1 MKRLAVIIPLILFIS
16 FAACKKSKGPAN
28 GNSVQPNNNLDSLVS
43 MSATINGHLW
53 QTDSAFGSY
62 VQHSNNDS
70 GITNL
75 MITATRKKN
84 DSISTIVFNITNFSG
99 INTYTIN
106 PPIITATY
114 YLGNMRHY
122 ATSGII
128 VVTNDSGSSLL
139 GTFHFIADTI
149 SVTNGTFNVSLP

>member
-1 MKRLAVIIPLILFIS
+1 MRRLFVVIAVMLLVS
-16 FAACKKSKGPAN
+16 FAACKKVKGPAN

-43 MSATINGHLW
+43 MSAMINGHLW

-62 VQHSNNDS
+62 VMLSGNDS
-70 GITNL
+70 GVVNL

-84 DSISTIVFNITNFSG
+84 DSVSTIVFHITNFTG

-106 PPIITATY
+106 PPANTATY

-122 ATSGII
+122 ATSGAII
-128 VVTNDSGSSLL
+128 VTNDSGSSLI
-139 GTFHFIADTI
+139 GTFHFAADTI
-149 SVTNGTFNVSLP
+149 SVSNGTFNVSLP